1 MKRDEAMPKLKRI
14 YVEDN
19 DYQHLDVLKR
29 NREKRGKYEEFFIE
43 GVRSIDRA
51 LEYGWEIVA
60 FAYSSQRKLSNW
72 ANEILGSSQAAFHYD
87 LPPHLLDKLS
97 EKEESSE
104 LIAIASMPR
113 DGLFRIRIHDDL
125 LVVVMDRP
133 ANHGNL
139 GAIIRACDSFKA
151 DGVIISGHGVDPYD
165 PQTIRASVGSFF
177 ALPVVKIAS
186 HQELHSWFADVRTKY
201 TGLRV
206 VGTSAKAEL
215 IVSEGDLTGPMALML
230 GNESE
235 GLSNNLKGLCD
246 YQLRIPI
253 HGSATSLNVA
263 CAASIFLYEIDR
275 QRKLA
280 P

>member
-1 MKRDEAMPKLKRI
+1 MPKLKRI

-29 NREKRGKYEEFFIE
+29 NREKRGKYREFFIE

-51 LEYGWEIVA
+51 LEYGWEIKA
-60 FAYSSQRKLSNW
+60 FVYSSQRKLSNW
-72 ANEILGSSQAAFHYD
+72 ANEILGTSQAAVHYD

-97 EKEESSE
+97 EEESSE
-104 LIAIASMPR
+104 LIAIASMPP

-139 GAIIRACDSFKA
+139 GTIIRSCDSFKV

-165 PQTIRASVGSFF
+165 PQTIRASMGSFF
-177 ALPVVKIAS
+177 ALPVVKITS
-186 HQELHSWFADVRTKY
+186 HQELHSWLADVRTKY
-201 TGLRV
+201 PGFRV
-206 VGTSAKAEL
+206 VGTSAKAES
-215 IVSEGDLTGPMALML
+215 IVSEGDLAGPMALIL
-230 GNESE
+230 GNETE
-235 GLSNNLKGLCD
+235 GLSNNLNGFCD
-246 YQLRIPI
+246 CQLRIPI